1 METNKEYTSIKD
13 ELKDIAPTL
22 ADVPKK
28 YSFIVPENF
37 FEKFPVMVSDKIH
50 AEKNKSW
57 WEVVMQSVLKPKFA
71 LPVAVL
77 IAFGSYTYLNQQTVI
92 APVETETVTAE
103 DLSQDEI
110 LSQLDENTIS
120 DEYATITTDESAT
133 TTETTEMENYLIDNN
148 TDLNTLENEL

>member
-28 YSFIVPENF
+28 DSFTVPENF

-71 LPVAVL
+71 LPVAAL
-77 IAFGSYTYLNQQTVI
+77 IA
-92 APVETETVTAE
+92 
-103 DLSQDEI
+103 
-110 LSQLDENTIS
+110 
-120 DEYATITTDESAT
+120 
-133 TTETTEMENYLIDNN
+133 
-148 TDLNTLENEL
+148 